1 MDRSQGGTEPFRSGF
16 HRKNE
21 PSGRPAPL
29 SRELLNDLTPAQQ
42 EAVTTIEGPL
52 LVVAAA
58 GSGKTRVITRR
69 VAHMLSSGIPG
80 GSILALT
87 FTNKA
92 AGEMKERVEALRPG
106 SGVWLGT
113 FHSLCARLLR
123 QYGKAVGLDPGFT
136 IFDTQ
141 DRLKAVK
148 QILVPHEELVDH
160 LNLSADKIDNI
171 ISRAKNDLSAPVPGL
186 SSIDREAEEKLLALV
201 YREYQELLRRQNA
214 ADFDDLLTSTVELLK
229 EHPVIRRELDHR
241 FRYIMVDE
249 YQDTNLAQYAILR
262 GLNAEVKNLCATG
275 DPDQSIY
282 GWRGANLNNIL
293 EFEKDYPG
301 CKVVKLEH
309 NYRST
314 KNILAVADHLI
325 KYNKKRKPKQLLT
338 SNPGGSPIRVT
349 TYGSER
355 NEAEG
360 VADHIVRLIR
370 SGKYKAADIA
380 VFYRVSALSRTLE
393 MAIKQRAKLPCQIVG
408 GVSFYERTEIKD
420 ILAYAH
426 AAMNPKNNIA
436 LARIINTPTRGLG
449 KVALERLADYAKT
462 RGIPLAEACRQ
473 ASAVPG
479 FKDRIIATVRDFIM
493 MLDELKH
500 HSETDPP
507 AEFIDRIRRETGYQ
521 AMLDSLP
528 DAEAKE
534 RTDNVLEL
542 ITAARQF
549 EADSGESNASVRDFL
564 EQATLSSAVDRWA
577 DDGGS
582 ITLMTMHA
590 AKGLEF
596 PVVFIVGLEE
606 GILPHHRAKESPSEM
621 EEERR
626 LLFVGITRAQKELYL
641 SHCRVREF
649 RGSRS
654 ATIDSPFLRELPFD
668 CVERVNLADE
678 STSPGGYW
686 SEGGYS
692 RPRTP
697 GLGGTGYSS
706 GRSPYAGSA
715 GPASRASQ
723 DPYGP
728 ISKPALSETR
738 PRIMTAGDLARAHAA
753 KSGQAGATASTA
765 APVGPGRP
773 DPADFRI
780 GTAVA
785 HPAYGVGRVV
795 SLEGNGPKAKA
806 KVRFATRGE
815 VSFVIALSPLKVLP
829 GRNSGV

>member
-1 MDRSQGGTEPFRSGF
+1 
-16 HRKNE
+16 
-21 PSGRPAPL
+21 L

-69 VAHMLSSGIPG
+69 VVHMLNSGIPG

-148 QILVPHEELVDH
+148 QIIEPHEEIVTR
-160 LNLSADKIDNI
+160 LNLSADKIDNL
-171 ISRAKNDLSAPVPGL
+171 ISRAKNDLAIPVPGL
-186 SSIDREAEEKLLALV
+186 NTIDKEAEAKLLALV
-201 YREYQELLRRQNA
+201 YKEYQELLRRQNA

-229 EHPVIRRELDHR
+229 EHHSIRRELDHR
-241 FRYIMVDE
+241 YRYIMVDE

-262 GLNAEVKNLCATG
+262 GLNAEITNLCATG

-301 CKVVKLEH
+301 CRVVKLEH

-325 KYNKKRKPKQLLT
+325 NNNRRRKPKRLLT
-338 SNPGGSPIRVT
+338 SNPTGSPIRLT

-355 NEAEG
+355 NEADG
-360 VADHIVRLIR
+360 VAEHIARLIQ

-426 AAMNPKNNIA
+426 AAMNPKNDIA
-436 LARIINTPTRGLG
+436 LARIINTPSRGLG
-449 KVALERLADYAKT
+449 KVALERLSDYAKT
-462 RGIPLAEACRQ
+462 RGIPLADACRQ
-473 ASAVPG
+473 AAAVPG
-479 FKDRIIATVRDFIM
+479 FKDRVISTVRDFIM

-500 HSETDPP
+500 HSETDSP
-507 AEFIDRIRRETGYQ
+507 AEFIERVRRETGYQ
-521 AMLDSLP
+521 AMLESLP
-528 DAEAKE
+528 DAEARE

-542 ITAARQF
+542 ITAACQF
-549 EADSGESNASVRDFL
+549 EDEAGDGKTSVRDFL

-596 PVVFIVGLEE
+596 PVVFVVGLEE
-606 GILPHHRAKESPSEM
+606 GILPHHRAKENESEM

-654 ATIDSPFLRELPFD
+654 ATIDSPFLKELPFE

-678 STSPGGYW
+678 SSSPGGYW
-686 SEGGYS
+686 SDSGGYG
-692 RPRTP
+692 RQRNP

-706 GRSPYAGSA
+706 GRNPYEASSGGYSGSTQAGSSTA
-715 GPASRASQ
+715 PSRASR

-728 ISKPALSETR
+728 ISKPALPETR
-738 PRIMTAGDLARAHAA
+738 PRIMTAGDLARSHAA
-753 KSGQAGATASTA
+753 QSGATASTA
-765 APVGPGRP
+765 PPPGPGRP
-773 DPADFRI
+773 NPDDFRI
-780 GTAVA
+780 GSAVA

-795 SLEGNGPKAKA
+795 AIEGSGPKSKA

-815 VSFVIALSPLKVLP
+815 VSFVIALSPLKIL
-829 GRNSGV
+829 SGK

>member
-1 MDRSQGGTEPFRSGF
+1 M
-16 HRKNE
+16 
-21 PSGRPAPL
+21 
-29 SRELLNDLTPAQQ
+29 SRDLLNDLTPAQQ

-69 VAHMLSSGIPG
+69 VAHMLNSGIPG
-80 GSILALT
+80 NSILALT

-92 AGEMKERVEALRPG
+92 AGEMKERVDALRPG

-123 QYGKAVGLDPGFT
+123 QYGKAVGLAPGFT
-136 IFDTQ
+136 IFDTS

-148 QILVPHEELVDH
+148 QILEPHEELVTH
-160 LNLSADKIDNI
+160 LNLSADKVDNL
-171 ISRAKNDLSAPVPGL
+171 ISRAKNDLSAPVANL
-186 SSIDREAEEKLLALV
+186 NSIDRAAEQKLLLLV
-201 YREYQELLRRQNA
+201 YKEYQDLLRRQNA
-214 ADFDDLLTSTVELLK
+214 ADFDDLLTATVELLK
-229 EHPVIRRELDHR
+229 EHASVRRELDNR

-262 GLNAEVKNLCATG
+262 GLNTDVKNLCATG

-301 CKVVKLEH
+301 CHVVKLEH

-325 KYNKKRKPKQLLT
+325 KNNRKRKPKKLLT
-338 SNPGGSPIRVT
+338 SNPAGLPIKLT
-349 TYGSER
+349 TYGSEKD
-355 NEAEG
+355 EADG
-360 VADHIVRLIR
+360 VAAHITRLIR
-370 SGKYKAADIA
+370 SGNYKAADIA

-393 MAIKQRAKLPCQIVG
+393 MAIKQKAKLPCQIVG

-420 ILAYAH
+420 VLAYAH
-426 AAMNPKNNIA
+426 CALNPRNDIA
-436 LARIINTPTRGLG
+436 LARVINTPTRGLG
-449 KVALERLADYAKT
+449 KVALERLSDYAKN
-462 RGIPLAEACRQ
+462 RDIPLAEACKQ
-473 ASAVPG
+473 AAAVPG
-479 FKDRIIATVRDFIM
+479 FKDRVIATVRDFA
-493 MLDELKH
+493 MLIDELKH
-500 HSETDPP
+500 HAETDTPSR
-507 AEFIDRIRRETGYQ
+507 FIERILRETGYQ

-528 DAEAKE
+528 AAEAKE

-542 ITAARQF
+542 VSAARVF
-549 EADSGESNASVRDFL
+549 EEEAGPNGAGVREFL
-564 EQATLSSAVDRWA
+564 ETATLSSAVDRWD

-582 ITLMTMHA
+582 VTLMTMHA

-596 PVVFIVGLEE
+596 PVVFVVGLEE
-606 GILPHHRAKESPSEM
+606 GILPHHRAKENDAEM

-649 RGSRS
+649 RGTRS

-668 CVERVNLADE
+668 VVERVNLADG
-678 STSPGGYW
+678 SSSPGSYYDD
-686 SEGGYS
+686 GGYS

-697 GLGGTGYSS
+697 GLGGTGYTN
-706 GRSPYAGSA
+706 RNPYANSHSGANPASSA
-715 GPASRASQ
+715 SVSRASR

-728 ISKPALSETR
+728 ISKPPLSETR

-753 KSGQAGATASTA
+753 AGGATATPPP
-765 APVGPGRP
+765 APARP
-773 DPADFRI
+773 DPNDFQI

-795 SLEGNGPKAKA
+795 SIDGAGPKSKA

-815 VSFVIALSPLKVLP
+815 VAFVIALSPLKVLP
-829 GRNSGV
+829 GKKAEG